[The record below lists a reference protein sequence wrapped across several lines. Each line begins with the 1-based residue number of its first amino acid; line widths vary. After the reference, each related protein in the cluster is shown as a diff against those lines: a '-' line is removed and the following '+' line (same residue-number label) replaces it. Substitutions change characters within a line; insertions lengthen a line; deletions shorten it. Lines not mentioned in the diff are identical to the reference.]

1 MLQRLHIENYALI
14 SRLDLSLGDGFTVL
28 TGETGAGKSII
39 LGALGLLCGQRAES
53 RFLKQGSSHC
63 VVEGEFVVAGFD
75 LDGFMEGH
83 DLDFDGC
90 TLTLRRE
97 LSLKLNGAASV
108 LQDRA
113 TAAINLKSRAFV
125 NDTPVPLMVLK
136 ALGDRLIDIHSQHQN
151 LLVGQQSF
159 QLDVLD
165 RLAHA
170 EMLVG
175 DYRTTYGE
183 WRTVRQKLCDAQV
196 RTGKAREEEDYLR
209 YQVEQLE
216 GAHLRVGEQT
226 ELETEASVLSH
237 AEEIRERLSFA
248 QNLLCGEAEGY
259 RNVLDSLRQA
269 TDALREVADKM
280 PEMVAMVERLQ
291 SDCIDM
297 QDVADELAGKM
308 ERVEVN
314 PQRAEEVEER
324 LRLLYDLERKHHV
337 DTDTQLVDILQTLES
352 QLADIDHADENVGL
366 LEKECERLHSQV
378 LERAAALTQVRQ
390 RTAREVEQR
399 MTEMLHPLGMPH
411 ARFAVEMKRAEPTA
425 SGMDAVA
432 FLFSGNKNGVLNDVA
447 SVASGGEIARV
458 MLSLKALVAN
468 ATGMPT
474 LILDEIDTGLS
485 GAVAEKMGH
494 LMRQMAEGG
503 RQVIS
508 ITHLPQIAACGMDHL
523 RVSKDEQGHAAESRI
538 ERLTAEERIDAIA
551 CLLSGERL
559 TEAAR
564 DNARVLLQNG

>member
-1 MLQRLHIENYALI
+1 
-14 SRLDLSLGDGFTVL
+14 
-28 TGETGAGKSII
+28 
-39 LGALGLLCGQRAES
+39 
-53 RFLKQGSSHC
+53 
-63 VVEGEFVVAGFD
+63 
-75 LDGFMEGH
+75 
-83 DLDFDGC
+83 
-90 TLTLRRE
+90 
-97 LSLKLNGAASV
+97 
-108 LQDRA
+108 
-113 TAAINLKSRAFV
+113 
-125 NDTPVPLMVLK
+125 
-136 ALGDRLIDIHSQHQN
+136 
-151 LLVGQQSF
+151 
-159 QLDVLD
+159 
-165 RLAHA
+165 
-170 EMLVG
+170 
-175 DYRTTYGE
+175 
-183 WRTVRQKLCDAQV
+183 
-196 RTGKAREEEDYLR
+196 
-209 YQVEQLE
+209 
-216 GAHLRVGEQT
+216 
-226 ELETEASVLSH
+226 
-237 AEEIRERLSFA
+237 
-248 QNLLCGEAEGY
+248 
-259 RNVLDSLRQA
+259 
-269 TDALREVADKM
+269 
-280 PEMVAMVERLQ
+280 
-291 SDCIDM
+291 
-297 QDVADELAGKM
+297 
-308 ERVEVN
+308 
-314 PQRAEEVEER
+314 
-324 LRLLYDLERKHHV
+324 
-337 DTDTQLVDILQTLES
+337 VDILQTLES